1 MVAPDGSFAAFAIA
15 WHDEVNH
22 IGSLEPVG
30 THPNHRRKGLGK
42 AVVLHAMHQMKD
54 AGMHWATVAN
64 EGSNEASRALYQSC
78 GFKPWHFIEDYF
90 KVI

>member
-54 AGMHWATVAN
+54 AGMQWATVAN